1 MILDCNK
8 NIEHIIF
15 ATATPMRT
23 HPDEYYYLLD
33 LLGVGKF
40 LSEFIYTD
48 FLNSLTTE
56 SDGWNVEEIVTVFST
71 IKPIAEKLSYFSKSI
86 FTVKEISLLNKII
99 NSERDNLDL
108 EYFKLQSKT
117 LYELG
122 IKFNPLSMFTSKS
135 SRDVLERYP
144 DTYNFPIRKFVSSP
158 ITEENIYLEF
168 ELFLKI

>member
-1 MILDCNK
+1 M
-8 NIEHIIF
+8 
-15 ATATPMRT
+15 
-23 HPDEYYYLLD
+23 
-33 LLGVGKF
+33 LGVGKF

-86 FTVKEISLLNKII
+86 FTDKEISLLNKII

-135 SRDVLERYP
+135 SRDVLES
-144 DTYNFPIRKFVSSP
+144 IQIHIISQ
-158 ITEENIYLEF
+158 
-168 ELFLKI
+168 

>member
-1 MILDCNK
+1 MLKKC
-8 NIEHIIF
+8 
-15 ATATPMRT
+15 
-23 HPDEYYYLLD
+23 
-33 LLGVGKF
+33 
-40 LSEFIYTD
+40 
-48 FLNSLTTE
+48 
-56 SDGWNVEEIVTVFST
+56 TVFST

-86 FTVKEISLLNKII
+86 FTDKEISLLNKII

-168 ELFLKI
+168 ELFFIDLMKYADEDYLSSEQAMGVVMQEYFICQMASRNLLLAAFGLLKGL